1 MKAITVKNPWAN
13 LICKGI
19 KDIENR
25 TWKTKYRG
33 KILIHAAKSIDK
45 NFRCMNLMFT
55 SEQWKQISINEQQI
69 MVCGIFDSSAIIGEV
84 EIVDCITDSNSVWAL
99 PNNYHWILKNAIMY
113 DNPIINVNG
122 KLSLWNYS
130 PTLTTNPI

>member
-1 MKAITVKNPWAN
+1 MKTITIKNPWAN

-33 KILIHAAKSIDK
+33 KILIHSAQTIDK

-55 SEQWKQISINEQQI
+55 PEQWKSLSVKEQQT

-84 EIVDCITDSNSVWAL
+84 EIVDCVTDSNSVWAL
-99 PNNYHWILKNAIMY
+99 PNNYHWILKNPVMY
-113 DNPIINVNG
+113 DKPILNVKG
-122 KLSLWNYS
+122 KLSLWDYTGALAGN
-130 PTLTTNPI
+130 